1 MLGGHLDKKGSGH
14 FLGDHGCDDHFG
26 NRIAW
31 SWDAYDALKDQGFT
45 FFDSYQYLG
54 EILDQTGLAGDYYTD
69 LTIGYVL
76 SFVCGAR
83 YIIHAF
89 RASNGSYT
97 MKKH

>member
-1 MLGGHLDKKGSGH
+1 MYCDLKLSSHFTVIKAYNPSYISDVQSVGLKREVRRWKSRGSP
-14 FLGDHGCDDHFG
+14 
-26 NRIAW
+26 
-31 SWDAYDALKDQGFT
+31 K
-45 FFDSYQYLG
+45 QYLG